1 MIDWFT
7 LIAQIINF
15 IILVFLLWRFL
26 YKPITKTMG
35 ERRKR
40 IERQWKEAQQQQEEA
55 QAEAESYRQK
65 QQDLEKRREELL
77 NEAKEKAKAEQE
89 KLINQARQEVDK
101 KQAEWQESIQRQQ
114 ESFLENLRQRVQEVT
129 HKTTRRALQDL
140 ADAELE
146 QRAISVFMERL
157 KHLDQEERETFKQ
170 SVQKSGE
177 NVVIN
182 SAFEMSEETQT
193 KLQDTL
199 RQEDIVNGKDVKFS
213 TSSDLICGVE
223 MRSKNHQIA
232 WTLADYLESLEEQFA
247 NEFPNKAEAE
257 ENPDDGQQPST
268 RESDEPEEEPDK
280 RKLLGLKEYK
290 GEMR

>member
-1 MIDWFT
+1 VIDWFT
-7 LIAQIINF
+7 FIAQIINF

-40 IERQWKEAQQQQEEA
+40 IERQWKEAQQKQEEA

-65 QQDLEKRREELL
+65 QQDLEQRREELL

-89 KLINQARQEVDK
+89 TLIKQARQEVDR
-101 KQAEWQESIQRQQ
+101 KQTEWQESIERQQ
-114 ESFLENLRQRVQEVT
+114 DSFLENLRQRVQEQT
-129 HKTTRRALQDL
+129 HKIARRALQDL

-146 QRAISVFMERL
+146 QRAIAVFIERL
-157 KHLDQEERETFKQ
+157 KHLDEEERETFKQ
-170 SVQKSGE
+170 SVRKSEE

-182 SAFEMSEETQT
+182 SAFEMPEETQQ
-193 KLQDTL
+193 KLRDIL
-199 RQEDIVNGKDVKFS
+199 RQEDIINGKEVKFS

-232 WTLADYLESLEEQFA
+232 WSLADYLESLEEQLSK
-247 NEFPNKAEAE
+247 EFLNKREPEAEAE
-257 ENPDDGQQPST
+257 GKAE
-268 RESDEPEEEPDK
+268 DEQGKPNGKQDEQDK

-290 GEMR
+290 R

>member
-1 MIDWFT
+1 
-7 LIAQIINF
+7 
-15 IILVFLLWRFL
+15 
-26 YKPITKTMG
+26 MG

-40 IERQWKEAQQQQEEA
+40 IERQWKEAQQKQEEA

-65 QQDLEKRREELL
+65 QQDLEQRREELL

-89 KLINQARQEVDK
+89 TLIKQARQEVDR
-101 KQAEWQESIQRQQ
+101 KQAEWQESIERQQ
-114 ESFLENLRQRVQEVT
+114 ESFLENLRKRVQEVT

-146 QRAISVFMERL
+146 QRAIAVFIERL
-157 KHLDQEERETFKQ
+157 KHLEDEERETFKQ
-170 SVQKSGE
+170 SVRESE
-177 NVVIN
+177 EDVVIN
-182 SAFEMSEETQT
+182 SAFEMPEETQ
-193 KLQDTL
+193 QQIRDTL
-199 RQEDIVNGKDVKFS
+199 RQENIVNGNEINFS

-247 NEFPNKAEAE
+247 KEFPNKAEAE
-257 ENPDDGQQPST
+257 EKPDDEQQSST
-268 RESDEPEEEPDK
+268 REPDQPEDELDK

>member
-77 NEAKEKAKAEQE
+77 NEAKENAKAEQE

-101 KQAEWQESIQRQQ
+101 KQAEWHESIERQQ

-140 ADAELE
+140 ADTELE
-146 QRAISVFMERL
+146 QQAIAVFIERL
-157 KHLDQEERETFKQ
+157 KHLEDEEREAFKQ
-170 SVQKSGE
+170 SIHDSDQD
-177 NVVIN
+177 VVIN
-182 SAFEMSEETQT
+182 SAFEMPEESQQ
-193 KLQDTL
+193 KIRDTL
-199 RQEDIVNGKDVKFS
+199 HQENILNGKDVKFS

-257 ENPDDGQQPST
+257 EKPDDEEQPST